1 MKTRFQINYLFILC
15 LVVTSCDGIKHNN
28 STQSDPKIFL
38 SQLEYTNN
46 NGIKLFYKDNVL
58 FTGEA
63 WSSDGKAFCI
73 ICQNGR
79 LLEVQGKNQNQTNAL
94 VVNLRPG
101 QEFGNGGVLDT
112 FDQVYYLYDG
122 NGNQKM
128 RLGRVSNG
136 FRHECYGGTIET
148 ITNHDYIKDAFPG
161 HANLLQ
167 SYEAI
172 LDVELKKKQ

>member
-1 MKTRFQINYLFILC
+1 MRTLCQIIILFILC
-15 LVVTSCDGIKHNN
+15 FAVTSCDWIKQNYT
-28 STQSDPKIFL
+28 TQPDSKVFL
-38 SQLEYTNN
+38 SQLEYTSN
-46 NGIKLFYKDNVL
+46 NGIKLIYKDNVL

-79 LLEVQGKNQNQTNAL
+79 LLELQGKNQNQTNAL
-94 VVNLRPG
+94 VINLRPG
-101 QEFGNGGVLDT
+101 QEFGNGGILDT
-112 FDQVYYLYDG
+112 FDQVYYLNDG
-122 NGNQKM
+122 NGNQIM
-128 RLGRVSNG
+128 RLGRVPNG

-148 ITNHDYIKDAFPG
+148 ITNHDYIKDAFRS

-172 LDVELKKKQ
+172 LDIELKKKQ